1 MEDLENG
8 AVADE
13 KTPED
18 EKEKNKDRFVPT
30 EQRSAVDSTRR
41 SDSEEDRRQS
51 DEEFEGEEKRYEPAR
66 RSQPDDRRE
75 ITHAVICKTSGSLTT
90 IEDWLDDHCE
100 GEWNLILDAL
110 DDDLTRKS
118 IRVMFELAGD
128 KEKFIQVYGRGGE

>member
-8 AVADE
+8 AEADE

-18 EKEKNKDRFVPT
+18 EKEKKQDRFVPT
-30 EQRSAVDSTRR
+30 EQRSTVDSSRR

-51 DEEFEGEEKRYEPAR
+51 DEEFEGEEKRHEPVR
-66 RSQPDDRRE
+66 RSQPDRRD
-75 ITHAVICKTSGSLTT
+75 IVHAVICKTSGSLTT
-90 IEDWLDDHCE
+90 IEDWLEDHCE

-110 DDDLTRKS
+110 DDDLTQKS